1 MADAFFSTAGRDGS
15 DKIVRRK
22 LSDQVLERMRELI
35 LSGGIGPGET
45 LPSEHALTAR
55 AR

>member
-1 MADAFFSTAGRDGS
+1 MADTFSARPQDGG

-35 LSGGIGPGET
+35 PSGGVGPGET
-45 LPSEHALTAR
+45 LPSEHALMAR